1 MSFLWFLLSNVQIQG
16 LGQLGLDWNE
26 FMRKLS
32 QQFHL
37 GELSA
42 EQNDRNDKSGS
53 PDDNWI

>member
-1 MSFLWFLLSNVQIQG
+1 MSCDFLLSNGSDSQG

-26 FMRKLS
+26 FMQKLS

-42 EQNDRNDKSGS
+42 EQNDRNDKKGS
-53 PDDNWI
+53 PDDNWT